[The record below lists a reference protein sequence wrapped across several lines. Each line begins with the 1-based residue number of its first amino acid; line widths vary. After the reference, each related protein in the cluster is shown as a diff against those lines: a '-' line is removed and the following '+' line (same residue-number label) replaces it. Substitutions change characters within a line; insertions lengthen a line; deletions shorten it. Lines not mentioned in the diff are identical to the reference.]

1 MTHRVEFFAFI
12 ACIWCL
18 SPGRAQGDP
27 FSAIGS
33 HLAQSRNAIPAWS
46 AQTERAPSFVLHGWQ
61 YNVYLKTSGSYN
73 LKGLFSAPGA
83 SRNYVPRGVF
93 TLADSSSVQFRAPVS
108 VFLFSQCPEST
119 LVYVL
124 IRDASIV
131 YTRGGIRIDSLER
144 TLGRDAQCPLLV
156 AADSSG
162 EVRSVTFHAGTSNIF
177 QSLLREVLS
186 VVQRPLPPCVF
197 QGGGAWES
205 EEFIPAGK
213 CVVHYLVEPLRN
225 VPTLTSQTHEIV
237 SIRKSRDALKSRRRS
252 PICGSALVPP
262 RSRWDGSLTVDVDT
276 SSRDIIA
283 VHGEMRNQ
291 YRVGS
296 VRASESTITIQAELV
311 RRVVAD
317 SGIAAEIRSSISSL
331 LSGGVRR
338 RIFEEKAPAE
348 DTAATR
354 IADRPTIDEA
364 TLFRFCDSL
373 QARRDT
379 AVLARIARQAK
390 LLVFN
395 DSSLC
400 TRITEYLSRKQVSD
414 ELLRVLS
421 GALSEDR
428 SVASQRGL
436 VTLLRFHAADW
447 QRLFTLI
454 AALAHVPNPSPET
467 ESLLWSLAD
476 SAGSGVRSAAEQA
489 LAIIAHCLPAE
500 AIERSR
506 GIARRLADRISEARG
521 VDRTCE
527 LISFV
532 GNTGTEEALHIA
544 EKYGNDSS
552 DRVRR
557 SSASALRW
565 VENPRADTLLASMLQ
580 NDSSG
585 SVRLEVLSALNWRE
599 PEEVTVKAEIA
610 AAVRDATA
618 EVRLESL
625 RNLSNV
631 RLDFPEVESVF
642 RSLSDHDPAR
652 EVRDMARSLIGSG
665 E

>member
-12 ACIWCL
+12 AWICCL

-27 FSAIGS
+27 F
-33 HLAQSRNAIPAWS
+33 
-46 AQTERAPSFVLHGWQ
+46 VLHGWE
-61 YNVYLKTSGSYN
+61 YNGYVKSSGSYN

-83 SRNYVPRGVF
+83 SQTNVPRGVF
-93 TLADSSSVQFRAPVS
+93 ALSDSSSIQFRAQVS
-108 VFLFSQCPEST
+108 VFRLSQCPEST
-119 LVYVL
+119 LVCVL

-156 AADSSG
+156 VADSSG
-162 EVRSVTFHAGTSNIF
+162 EVRSVTFHEGTSNIF
-177 QSLLREVLS
+177 QSLLREMLS

-197 QGGGAWES
+197 QGGGAWET

-213 CVVHYLVEPLRN
+213 CVVHYLVEPVSN
-225 VPTLTSQTHEIV
+225 IPALTSQTHAIV
-237 SIRKSRDALKSRRRS
+237 SIRKSRDALKPRRRS

-262 RSRWDGSLTVDVDT
+262 RIRWDGGITVDVDT
-276 SSRDIIA
+276 SFRDIIA
-283 VHGEMRNQ
+283 VRGEMRNQ
-291 YRVGS
+291 YRVGT
-296 VRASESTITIQAELV
+296 VRASGSTITIQADLV
-311 RRVVAD
+311 KRVVAD
-317 SGIAAEIRSSISSL
+317 SGSAAEIRSSISSL

-338 RIFEEKAPAE
+338 RIFEEKVPAE

-354 IADRPTIDEA
+354 LADRPTIDEA

-379 AVLARIARQAK
+379 AVLSRIARQAK

-400 TRITEYLSRKQVSD
+400 TRIAEYLSRKQVSD

-421 GALSEDR
+421 GVLSEDR
-428 SVASQRGL
+428 SGASQRGL
-436 VTLLRFHAADW
+436 VTLIRFHAADW
-447 QRLFTLI
+447 QSLFTLV
-454 AALAHVPNPSPET
+454 AALAHVRNPSPET

-476 SAGSGVRSAAEQA
+476 SGGSVVRSAAEQA
-489 LAIIAHCLPAE
+489 LAIIAHCLPAGE
-500 AIERSR
+500 IERSR
-506 GIARRLADRISEARG
+506 EIARRLADRLSEARG

-532 GNTGTEEALHIA
+532 GNTGTEEALHVA
-544 EKYGNDSS
+544 EKYGIDSS
-552 DRVRR
+552 ARVRR
-557 SSASALRW
+557 SCASALRW
-565 VENPRADTLLASMLQ
+565 VENPRGDTLLASMLQ

-585 SVRLEVLSALNWRE
+585 SVRMEVLASLNWRE
-599 PEEVTVKAEIA
+599 PEGVTVKAEMA
-610 AAVRDATA
+610 AAVRDAAA
-618 EVRLESL
+618 EVRLGSL

-631 RLDFPEVESVF
+631 RLDYPEVEGVF